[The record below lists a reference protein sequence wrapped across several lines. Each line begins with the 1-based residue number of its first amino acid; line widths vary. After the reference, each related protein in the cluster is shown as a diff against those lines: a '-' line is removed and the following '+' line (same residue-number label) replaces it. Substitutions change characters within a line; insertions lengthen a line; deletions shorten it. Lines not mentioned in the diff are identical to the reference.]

1 MIDFGLSP
9 AAFAAEYFERR
20 HHLHRQAVPAR
31 TFGWSELDSV
41 LYRIEPQAPS
51 LQLFRDGPIDEAA
64 FTDSF
69 VEFGAQRRRLDK
81 ARFLRL
87 LHAGATLVVN
97 RMERHSLAIRRLCS
111 EVGRFAGS
119 VPISNAYLSLGGAGT
134 FGRHWDTHDVFAL
147 QLIGRKRWQV
157 FAPSFPLPLAM
168 HRSTG
173 LEGDCP
179 AEALLDVT
187 LEAGDLLYL
196 PRGFWHRAIPL
207 AEPSLHLSVGTYA
220 PTVHDYVSWV
230 CATRLGGLE
239 AARCALGREARSA
252 ELGSVVDRLGELL
265 RDPASFAAYEAE
277 LDARETPLPEFNT
290 GVFFATGS
298 AGLTPD
304 AAVTLNGFRHPGRV
318 GSRTPSEGGRLELD
332 PLCRR
337 IIDTAASHAGIPLS
351 ALCAALADADPE
363 TVRLAV
369 IDLELNGFVTV
380 FEP

>member
-1 MIDFGLSP
+1 
-9 AAFAAEYFERR
+9 
-20 HHLHRQAVPAR
+20 
-31 TFGWSELDSV
+31 
-41 LYRIEPQAPS
+41 
-51 LQLFRDGPIDEAA
+51 
-64 FTDSF
+64 
-69 VEFGAQRRRLDK
+69 
-81 ARFLRL
+81 
-87 LHAGATLVVN
+87 
-97 RMERHSLAIRRLCS
+97 
-111 EVGRFAGS
+111 
-119 VPISNAYLSLGGAGT
+119 
-134 FGRHWDTHDVFAL
+134 
-147 QLIGRKRWQV
+147 
-157 FAPSFPLPLAM
+157 M
-168 HRSTG
+168 HRSGG

-179 AEALLDVT
+179 AEPLLDVT

-239 AARCALGREARSA
+239 AARCALGREPRSA
-252 ELGSVVDRLGELL
+252 ELGAVVDRLGELL
-265 RDPASFAAYEAE
+265 RDPASFEAYEAE
-277 LDARETPLPEFNT
+277 LDARETPPPEFNT

-298 AGLTPD
+298 AGLT
-304 AAVTLNGFRHPGRV
+304 AAAVVTLNGFRHPGRV
-318 GSRTPSEGGRLELD
+318 GSRMPSAGGQLELD